1 MDWTDELEKS
11 LRYIGDCSRG
21 YVWMYKR
28 DMQRY
33 TQIYTIINNVSICA
47 GVISGALG
55 ALSLGLGVEQH
66 QGMIVTSVI
75 LTFITSITQGYISNA
90 GYETSITNLKRQ
102 AAKYSGLI
110 NNIRRQ
116 LGLPRQKRE
125 RAGDY
130 QRWIAKSFEDL
141 SEASL
146 DISDTVMEEY
156 RKIAKEA
163 NLPFPDDTGIDSNI
177 IIHAAHEH
185 EAREHE
191 AREAREHEPRVV
203 RVNAESTEEKRID
216 IPSKPLEITPVATK
230 AFEEKG
236 EKQTILQEALKYSDA
251 QMQYELARLN
261 NT

>member
-47 GVISGALG
+47 GVTSGALG

-177 IIHAAHEH
+177 IIHAAQGVHE
-185 EAREHE
+185 
-191 AREAREHEPRVV
+191 V
-203 RVNAESTEEKRID
+203 RVSTELPFEEKRID
-216 IPSKPLEITPVATK
+216 ITPKPLEITPK
-230 AFEEKG
+230 PFEEKG
-236 EKQTILQEALKYSDA
+236 EKRIAEKGQNILQEALKYSDA